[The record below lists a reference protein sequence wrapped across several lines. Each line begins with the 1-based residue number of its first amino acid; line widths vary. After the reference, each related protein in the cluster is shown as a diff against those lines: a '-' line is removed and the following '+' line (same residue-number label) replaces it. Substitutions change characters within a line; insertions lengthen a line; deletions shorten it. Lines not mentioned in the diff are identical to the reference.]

1 MVFSAGTLFG
11 RYEIGSP
18 LGAGGMGEVYLAR
31 DTHLQ
36 RRVALK
42 FLPPHFTDDED
53 RLRRFK
59 QEARATSALNHP
71 NIITIFEIGEANGAH
86 FMATEFIDGVNLR
99 QHIEHRRVLE
109 SGEALGIALQ
119 VASALDAAHE
129 AGIVH
134 RDIKPENIMLR
145 PDGYVKVLDFGLAKL
160 TETVESGPQTQTE
173 PGMVIGT
180 IIYMSPE
187 QARGLGV
194 DARTDIFS
202 LGIVLYEMITGH
214 APFGGETP
222 SDVIVSI
229 LGREPQPLRHY
240 LPTASPEIQRVI
252 ARALAK
258 NRDERYQSIK
268 EMAADLRR
276 LKQRVEFEAEM
287 GRTTQVVEASP
298 AFMNQTL
305 PYKEEQDLRTKV
317 EQDQAGPTPTTE
329 TALTDSSRD
338 ARPEI
343 AHVLFMDLVG
353 YSKRAS
359 GRQRQMLQQLNLIV
373 RSTDDFRRAQAANQL
388 ISRATGDGMALAFFG
403 DPEAPVRCALQIA
416 RALREHPDIE
426 LRMGIHSGLVYR
438 DINIAGE
445 KDVTGNGINLAQR
458 VMDCGDAGHI
468 LLSKEM
474 FDLLCELGDWEER
487 LHDLGQAEVK
497 HGMLIHV
504 YNLRTDE
511 FGNAEVPQRI
521 AATRRKA
528 TSRQTRQIK
537 RTPSEKELSRSRAG
551 ASSARK
557 AARQK
562 PKADDGPIDSLAVL
576 PLANAG
582 HDPNAE
588 YLSDGITESIINTL
602 SQLPQL
608 KVMAR
613 STVFRYKGREVDAQE
628 VGTELGVRAVLMG
641 RVLQLGDDLVIKAE
655 LVDVAEGTH
664 LWGEQYRR
672 KPADI
677 FEVQEEIARE
687 ISRNL
692 QIKLSGAEKRLL
704 AKRYTD
710 NAEAYRLYL
719 KGRYCLSK
727 MTKES
732 LHSGIRFFNQA
743 IEIDPG
749 YALAHAGLAD
759 AHYRLSGAYLPP
771 KEAMP
776 LAKAAAIRALEI
788 DETLAEAHASLAV
801 IKAFYDWE
809 WVEAENEYKRAIEYN
824 PGYAS
829 AHHWYGWYLALM
841 GRLDQAIAEITQAYE
856 LDPGSLEINTD
867 LGLSFFLAR
876 QYDQAIE
883 QFRKSIEMDQSFING
898 HFFLGWA
905 YEQKGDAARA
915 IEEFRMV
922 LRLDDAPFILAAL
935 GHVYASSGQREEAG
949 RVLEELKERQQRA
962 HVSPYDFTII
972 HAALGDKESA
982 FECLE
987 KAFETRSEALVWLKV
1002 DPRLDAI
1009 RTDPRFISIQRR
1021 VGLAL

>member
-1 MVFSAGTLFG
+1 MVFSAGTRFG
-11 RYEIGSP
+11 RYEIRSP
-18 LGAGGMGEVYLAR
+18 LGAGGMGEVYLAE
-31 DTHLQ
+31 DTQL
-36 RRVALK
+36 RRVVALK
-42 FLPPHFTDDED
+42 FLPPQFTNDAD

-71 NIITIFEIGEANGAH
+71 NIITIFEIGEANDAH
-86 FMATEFIDGVNLR
+86 FIATEFIDGTNLR
-99 QHIEHRRVLE
+99 EHMARKSLP
-109 SGEALGIALQ
+109 GNEALDIALQ
-119 VASALDAAHE
+119 VASALDAAHS

-134 RDIKPENIMLR
+134 RDIKPENIMIR

-160 TETVESGPQTQTE
+160 TERGESATETQTE

-180 IIYMSPE
+180 VIYMSPE
-187 QARGLGV
+187 QARGLPV
-194 DARTDIFS
+194 DTRTDIFS
-202 LGIVLYEMITGH
+202 LGVVLYEMVTGQP
-214 APFGGETP
+214 PFGGETP

-229 LGREPQPLRHY
+229 LDREPQPLWRH
-240 LPTASPEIQRVI
+240 LPTTSPEVQRVI
-252 ARALAK
+252 SRALAK
-258 NRDERYQSIK
+258 DRDARYQSIR

-276 LKQRVEFEAEM
+276 LKQRAEFEAEM
-287 GRTTQVVEASP
+287 GRTTQAVEASP

-305 PYKEEQDLRTKV
+305 PHKEEHDLQTRTEV
-317 EQDQAGPTPTTE
+317 EHVDSPMMTE
-329 TALTDSSRD
+329 TTQTDPGQDST
-338 ARPEI
+338 PEI

-353 YSKRAS
+353 YSKRVS
-359 GRQRQMLQQLNLIV
+359 GRQRQMLHQLNLIV

-388 ISRATGDGMALAFFG
+388 ISRAAGDGMALAFFG
-403 DPEAPVRCALQIA
+403 DPEAPVRCAIQIS
-416 RALREHPDIE
+416 RALRDHPDIE
-426 LRMGIHSGLVYR
+426 LRMGIHSGIVYR

-445 KDVTGNGINLAQR
+445 KDVTGRGINYAQR

-468 LLSKEM
+468 LISKEM
-474 FDLLCELGDWEER
+474 AELLCELGDWEER
-487 LHDLGQAEVK
+487 LHDLGEAEVK
-497 HGMLIHV
+497 HGVLIHL
-504 YNLRTDE
+504 YNLYTDE
-511 FGNAEVPQRI
+511 LGNAEVPQKL
-521 AATRRKA
+521 AAAHKKPRTRSGRK
-528 TSRQTRQIK
+528 SK
-537 RTPSEKELSRSRAG
+537 RTSTDETAPRDRRTK
-551 ASSARK
+551 SSVRK
-557 AARQK
+557 TERRGPTPA
-562 PKADDGPIDSLAVL
+562 DGPIDSLAVL

-582 HDPNAE
+582 RDPNAE

-613 STVFRYKGREVDAQE
+613 STVFRYKGREVDARE
-628 VGTELGVRAVLMG
+628 VGAELDVRAVFMG
-641 RVLQLGDDLVIKAE
+641 RVLQLGDDLIIKAE

-704 AKRYTD
+704 TKRYTD
-710 NAEAYRLYL
+710 NAEAYKLYL

-732 LHSGIRFFNQA
+732 LNSGIKFFNQA
-743 IEIDPG
+743 IEIDPS

-759 AHYRLSGAYLPP
+759 AYYRLSGAYLPP
-771 KEAMP
+771 LEAMP
-776 LAKAAAIRALEI
+776 QAKAAAIRALEI

-809 WVEAENEYKRAIEYN
+809 WAEAEKEYQRAIEYN

-905 YEQKGDAARA
+905 YEQKGDAGKA
-915 IEEFRMV
+915 IEEFQKV
-922 LRLDDAPFILAAL
+922 LQIDDAPFYLAAL
-935 GHVYASSGQREEAG
+935 GHAYASSGQRAEAE
-949 RVLEELKERQQRA
+949 RVLAELKERQQRT

-972 HAALGDKESA
+972 YTAVGERDLA
-982 FECLE
+982 FACLE

-1002 DPRLDAI
+1002 DPRLDQI
-1009 RTDPRFISIQRR
+1009 RTDPRFISIQRK